1 MPINVWQYPIYC
13 LCPIAQKT
21 PPKKNHTTTKTPQKI
36 KRVICVNIP
45 EKMNDQTIGMI
56 LLEM

>member
-1 MPINVWQYPIYC
+1 MSHSTKKNQN
-13 LCPIAQKT
+13 
-21 PPKKNHTTTKTPQKI
+21 KNHTTTKTPQKI